1 MARKEQFA
9 ENEFYHLYNRGVD
22 KRDIFLKREDYDRF
36 MRLLYVC
43 NGESEI
49 RMEVL
54 RTLSFSELLKMFSR
68 RKPLVAI
75 GAYCL
80 MPNHF
85 HILIRQIQPNGISRF
100 MQKLMTAYSMYFNT
114 KYERSGTLFEGR
126 FKSKRAIHDNYL
138 RYLFA
143 YIHLNPVKLVDSTWK
158 EKGIQNLQEAR
169 TQLLHYDYSSYL
181 DFIGKVRPE
190 GAIVSNAKEFFPE
203 YFEDFAEFDEFINA
217 WLTYSKEI
225 LELEGEEGR
234 VDMQADARIEIVE
247 DVKDAEGAE
256 DIESTQSQQQTQEQ
270 EQEQRVTVV

>member
-1 MARKEQFA
+1 
-9 ENEFYHLYNRGVD
+9 
-22 KRDIFLKREDYDRF
+22 
-36 MRLLYVC
+36 
-43 NGESEI
+43 
-49 RMEVL
+49 MEVL

-100 MQKLMTAYSMYFNT
+100 MQKLLTAYSMYFNT

-143 YIHLNPVKLVDSTWK
+143 YIHLNPVKLIDSTWK

-190 GAIVSNAKEFFPE
+190 GTIVSNAKEFFPE
-203 YFEDFAEFDEFINA
+203 YFEDYAEFDEFINA

-225 LELEGEEGR
+225 LGLEGEEGG

-247 DVKDAEGAE
+247 DVKSVEDTEDAEG
-256 DIESTQSQQQTQEQ
+256 IEGTQSQQKPQSQEQ
-270 EQEQRVTVV
+270 DQERRVTVV